1 MKKSYSICGKAIS
14 IESPLPITE
23 HENFNIFAVEEGN
36 TDILITYN
44 VAENLPKTPGESKR
58 ARNGAFVSWDGENV
72 YRNNPMGVAEG
83 ALSCYNFR
91 DTSHSQVYFTEKS
104 YNVMSD
110 YRYMWNSV
118 SLGQLLLPFNTLL
131 FHSSYISVNGEAV
144 LFSAECGVG
153 KSTQAE
159 LWRKYRGAEVINGD
173 KAGVSI
179 EKDGVYAHGLPFCGT
194 SGICKNKTLP
204 LKAIVLLGQA
214 PENKI
219 RRVTGVEAIRSLSGN
234 IYLDFLA
241 PGETQ
246 KCVDILIELLNK
258 VPVYRLDCTPDER
271 AVETLSGEL
280 GIRSEEP

>member
-1 MKKSYSICGKAIS
+1 MRKNYSICGKTIS
-14 IESPLPITE
+14 IESPLPVTE
-23 HENFNIFAVEEGN
+23 HENFSIFAVEEGN

-44 VAENLPKTPGESKR
+44 VAETLPCIPGNSKR
-58 ARNGAFVSWDGENV
+58 AKNGAYVSWDGEEV

-83 ALSCYNFR
+83 ALSCYNFA
-91 DTSHSQVYFTEKS
+91 DTSHSRVYFTKQS

-118 SLGQLLLPFNTLL
+118 SLGQLLLPFKSLL
-131 FHSSYISVNGEAV
+131 FHASYISVDGEAI

-159 LWRKYRGAEVINGD
+159 LWRKHRGAEVINGD
-173 KAGVSI
+173 KAGVSV
-179 EKDGVYAHGLPFCGT
+179 ENDGVYAHGLPFCGT

-219 RRVTGVEAIRSLSGN
+219 RRVTGIEAIQSLLGN

-246 KCVDILIELLNK
+246 KCVDVLIELLNT
-258 VPVYRLDCTPDER
+258 VPVYRLDCTPDEK
-271 AVETLSGEL
+271 AVETLAFEL
-280 GIRSEEP
+280 GVRN

>member
-1 MKKSYSICGKAIS
+1 MKKNYSICGKTIS

-23 HENFNIFAVEEGN
+23 HENFSIFAVEEGN
-36 TDILITYN
+36 TDILIAYN
-44 VAENLPKTPGESKR
+44 VVEKLPQIPDDAKR
-58 ARNGAFVSWDGENV
+58 AGSGAFVSCEGKEV

-83 ALSCYNFR
+83 ALSCYNAD
-91 DTSHSQVYFTEKS
+91 DTSHSKVYFTEHS

-110 YRYMWNSV
+110 FRYMWNSV
-118 SLGQLLLPFNTLL
+118 SLSQLLLPFKVLL
-131 FHSSYISVNGEAV
+131 FHASYISFNDEAI
-144 LFSAECGVG
+144 LFSADCGVG

-159 LWRKYRGAEVINGD
+159 LWRKHRGAEVINGD
-173 KAGVSI
+173 KVGVSV
-179 EKDGVYAHGLPFCGT
+179 ENGKVYAHGLPFCGT
-194 SGICKNKTLP
+194 SGICKNRTLP

-219 RRVTGVEAIRSLSGN
+219 RRVKGVEAIQSLLHN

-246 KCVDILIELLNK
+246 KCVDVLIELLNT

-271 AVETLSGEL
+271 AVETLAFEL
-280 GIRSEEP
+280 GVRSE